1 MAIYGND
8 GVAINILIRKFS
20 SNVSFNGLHMTNEA
34 VIAPVEYEMGYCSL
48 LYTGK
53 VCISE
58 SKKKVYAK
66 RISFQ
71 DPSLRITSSSGNGS
85 FLSEI
90 SIFLKES

>member
-34 VIAPVEYEMGYCSL
+34 VIAPVEYEIGYCSL
-48 LYTGK
+48 LYSGK
-53 VCISE
+53 VWSSE

-66 RISFQ
+66 ELVFK
-71 DPSLRITSSSGNGS
+71 THHC
-85 FLSEI
+85 E
-90 SIFLKES
+90 